1 MTFLCSYPSR
11 ANLFKA
17 HDSIERLSRSPKRR
31 DKILVGML
39 MEHTFHWKIPGNKWN
54 FEKVVLFSRWKL
66 SGEKARSIYEFSQ
79 EITTSRLF
87 TSIYICTTILNF
99 GDQSIMSNETLSSL
113 DGPLHGSFRNFL
125 APYIVTFYL
134 SDVCQNH

>member
-1 MTFLCSYPSR
+1 
-11 ANLFKA
+11 
-17 HDSIERLSRSPKRR
+17 
-31 DKILVGML
+31 ML
-39 MEHTFHWKIPGNKWN
+39 MGHTFHWKIPGNKWN
-54 FEKVVLFSRWKL
+54 FEKVVLFSRWKF
-66 SGEKARSIYEFSQ
+66 SGEKARSIYEFSR
-79 EITTSRLF
+79 EITTSGLF
-87 TSIYICTTILNF
+87 TAIYICTTILNF